1 MSHEAGPRL
10 AGNSPKFL
18 GWAGLERGQGGL
30 FLEVWEAD
38 GGALD
43 LGRSDHGARM
53 RAMRIFFVVMLLLS
67 SASGLYR
74 DGFEVSESSCDGA
87 LLP

>member
-1 MSHEAGPRL
+1 
-10 AGNSPKFL
+10 
-18 GWAGLERGQGGL
+18 
-30 FLEVWEAD
+30 
-38 GGALD
+38 
-43 LGRSDHGARM
+43 
-53 RAMRIFFVVMLLLS
+53 MRIIFVVMLLLS